1 MTRIQK
7 TLAALAIGAS
17 ALVAGA
23 AAQAQTAA
31 QAQAPAPAQAAQ
43 AAPAPAQAAQ
53 TAPAAAPAAPM
64 LTIRQ
69 VYDKMEAAGYRN
81 ISEIERS
88 SKHGY
93 EVKAYDPQGQ
103 RVKLR
108 VDPQSGAVTRSRFDD

>member
-17 ALVAGA
+17 SLVAGTA
-23 AAQAQTAA
+23 VHAQ
-31 QAQAPAPAQAAQ
+31 
-43 AAPAPAQAAQ
+43 
-53 TAPAAAPAAPM
+53 AAAPAAAAPAAAAVTPASPM

-103 RVKLR
+103 RVKLY

>member
-17 ALVAGA
+17 ALAAGA
-23 AAQAQTAA
+23 ATQAQTAA
-31 QAQAPAPAQAAQ
+31 PAPA
-43 AAPAPAQAAQ
+43 APTPAAQ

>member
-1 MTRIQK
+1 MTRIQN

-17 ALVAGA
+17 ALVAGTTA
-23 AAQAQTAA
+23 HAQATPAA
-31 QAQAPAPAQAAQ
+31 TPAA
-43 AAPAPAQAAQ
+43 
-53 TAPAAAPAAPM
+53 TAPAAVSPAAPM

-93 EVKAYDPQGQ
+93 EVKAYAPQGQ
-103 RVKLR
+103 RVKLY

>member
-17 ALVAGA
+17 ALVAG
-23 AAQAQTAA
+23 TAVH
-31 QAQAPAPAQAAQ
+31 AQAA
-43 AAPAPAQAAQ
+43 APTAQ
-53 TAPAAAPAAPM
+53 TAPAATSAAAPM

>member
-23 AAQAQTAA
+23 ATQAQTA
-31 QAQAPAPAQAAQ
+31 APAPAQAAQ
-43 AAPAPAQAAQ
+43 AAPTPSAQ

>member
-17 ALVAGA
+17 ALAAGA

-31 QAQAPAPAQAAQ
+31 PAPAP
-43 AAPAPAQAAQ
+43 AAQ
-53 TAPAAAPAAPM
+53 TAPAAAAPM

>member
-7 TLAALAIGAS
+7 TLAALAIGTCS
-17 ALVAGA
+17 LVAGVPALAQSGA
-23 AAQAQTAA
+23 APTTA
-31 QAQAPAPAQAAQ
+31 
-43 AAPAPAQAAQ
+43 AAPAA
-53 TAPAAAPAAPM
+53 AAPM

>member
-1 MTRIQK
+1 MTRIQN

-17 ALVAGA
+17 ALVAGTA
-23 AAQAQTAA
+23 VQAQTAT
-31 QAQAPAPAQAAQ
+31 PAPA
-43 AAPAPAQAAQ
+43 
-53 TAPAAAPAAPM
+53 APAATTPAPAAPM

-88 SKHGY
+88 RKHGY

-103 RVKLR
+103 RVKLY

>member
-1 MTRIQK
+1 MTRIQH

-17 ALVAGA
+17 ALVAG
-23 AAQAQTAA
+23 TAA
-31 QAQAPAPAQAAQ
+31 HAQAAV
-43 AAPAPAQAAQ
+43 
-53 TAPAAAPAAPM
+53 PAATPAATAPAAPM

-88 SKHGY
+88 RKHGY

-103 RVKLR
+103 RVKLY

>member
-31 QAQAPAPAQAAQ
+31 PAQAPAPAQAAQ
-43 AAPAPAQAAQ
+43 AAPTPAAQ

>member
-1 MTRIQK
+1 MMTRIQK
-7 TLAALAIGAS
+7 TLAALAIGGCALAAS
-17 ALVAGA
+17 V
-23 AAQAQTAA
+23 
-31 QAQAPAPAQAAQ
+31 PAHAQAA
-43 AAPAPAQAAQ
+43 APQ
-53 TAPAAAPAAPM
+53 APAAAAAPAPM

>member
-7 TLAALAIGAS
+7 SLAALAIGAS
-17 ALVAGA
+17 ALVAGTA
-23 AAQAQTAA
+23 VQAQTAA
-31 QAQAPAPAQAAQ
+31 PAPA
-43 AAPAPAQAAQ
+43 
-53 TAPAAAPAAPM
+53 APAATTPAATTPAAPM

-88 SKHGY
+88 RKHGY

-103 RVKLR
+103 RVKLY

>member
-7 TLAALAIGAS
+7 SLAALAIGAS
-17 ALVAGA
+17 ALVAGTA
-23 AAQAQTAA
+23 VQAQTAT
-31 QAQAPAPAQAAQ
+31 PAPA
-43 AAPAPAQAAQ
+43 APAT
-53 TAPAAAPAAPM
+53 TAPAATAAPM

-88 SKHGY
+88 RKHGY

-103 RVKLR
+103 RVKLY

>member
-17 ALVAGA
+17 ALVAGT

-31 QAQAPAPAQAAQ
+31 PAQAPAQAAQ
-43 AAPAPAQAAQ
+43 ATQAAPAQAA
-53 TAPAAAPAAPM
+53 PAAQTAPAAPM

>member
-23 AAQAQTAA
+23 ATQAQTAA
-31 QAQAPAPAQAAQ
+31 PAQAPAQAAQ
-43 AAPAPAQAAQ
+43 
-53 TAPAAAPAAPM
+53 AAPAAPM

>member
-17 ALVAGA
+17 SLVAG
-23 AAQAQTAA
+23 TAA
-31 QAQAPAPAQAAQ
+31 HAQ
-43 AAPAPAQAAQ
+43 
-53 TAPAAAPAAPM
+53 AAAPAAAAPAAAAVTPASPM

-103 RVKLR
+103 RVKLY

>member
-7 TLAALAIGAS
+7 TLAALAIGTCS
-17 ALVAGA
+17 LVAGA
-23 AAQAQTAA
+23 PAFAQSVAAPTAA
-31 QAQAPAPAQAAQ
+31 
-43 AAPAPAQAAQ
+43 
-53 TAPAAAPAAPM
+53 TAPAAAAPM

>member
-7 TLAALAIGAS
+7 TLLALAIGGS
-17 ALVAGA
+17 ALAAGA
-23 AAQAQTAA
+23 
-31 QAQAPAPAQAAQ
+31 PAYAQ
-43 AAPAPAQAAQ
+43 AAPQQAPAAA
-53 TAPAAAPAAPM
+53 TAPAAPAAAPM

-103 RVKLR
+103 RVKLY

>member
-17 ALVAGA
+17 ALAAGA

-31 QAQAPAPAQAAQ
+31 PAPAPAQAAQ
-43 AAPAPAQAAQ
+43 AAPAAPAAQ
-53 TAPAAAPAAPM
+53 TAPAAAAPM

>member
-7 TLAALAIGAS
+7 TLAAMAIGAC
-17 ALVAGA
+17 ALTAGA
-23 AAQAQTAA
+23 SVHAQSAT
-31 QAQAPAPAQAAQ
+31 PPQ
-43 AAPAPAQAAQ
+43 AAPAA
-53 TAPAAAPAAPM
+53 TSPAAPM

-108 VDPQSGAVTRSRFDD
+108 VDPQSGNVTRSRFDD

>member
-17 ALVAGA
+17 ALAAGA

-31 QAQAPAPAQAAQ
+31 PAPAPAQAA
-43 AAPAPAQAAQ
+43 PAAQ
-53 TAPAAAPAAPM
+53 TAPAAAAPM

>member
-17 ALVAGA
+17 ALVAGTA
-23 AAQAQTAA
+23 VQAQPAT
-31 QAQAPAPAQAAQ
+31 PAPA
-43 AAPAPAQAAQ
+43 
-53 TAPAAAPAAPM
+53 APAATTPAAPM

-88 SKHGY
+88 RKHGY

-103 RVKLR
+103 RVELY

>member
-17 ALVAGA
+17 ALAAGA
-23 AAQAQTAA
+23 AAQAQTA
-31 QAQAPAPAQAAQ
+31 
-43 AAPAPAQAAQ
+43 APAQAAQ
-53 TAPAAAPAAPM
+53 TAPAAAAPM

>member
-17 ALVAGA
+17 ALVAGTA
-23 AAQAQTAA
+23 VQAQTAT
-31 QAQAPAPAQAAQ
+31 PAPA
-43 AAPAPAQAAQ
+43 
-53 TAPAAAPAAPM
+53 APAATTPAAPM

-88 SKHGY
+88 RKHGY

-103 RVKLR
+103 RVKLY

>member
-17 ALVAGA
+17 ALAAGA

-31 QAQAPAPAQAAQ
+31 PAQAPAQAA
-43 AAPAPAQAAQ
+43 PAAQ
-53 TAPAAAPAAPM
+53 TAPAAAAPM

>member
-17 ALVAGA
+17 ALAAGA

-31 QAQAPAPAQAAQ
+31 
-43 AAPAPAQAAQ
+43 PAQAAQ
-53 TAPAAAPAAPM
+53 TAPAAAPM

>member
-17 ALVAGA
+17 SLVAG
-23 AAQAQTAA
+23 TAVH
-31 QAQAPAPAQAAQ
+31 AQAAAPAA
-43 AAPAPAQAAQ
+43 AAPAPAAV
-53 TAPAAAPAAPM
+53 TPASPM

-103 RVKLR
+103 RVKLY

>member
-1 MTRIQK
+1 MTRLQK
-7 TLAALAIGAS
+7 TLAALAIGGSVLA
-17 ALVAGA
+17 AGA
-23 AAQAQTAA
+23 
-31 QAQAPAPAQAAQ
+31 PAF
-43 AAPAPAQAAQ
+43 AQ
-53 TAPAAAPAAPM
+53 TAPQPAPAAAAPAAPAATTPAAAPM

-108 VDPQSGAVTRSRFDD
+108 VDPQTGAVTRSRFDD

>member
-7 TLAALAIGAS
+7 TLAALAVSAS
-17 ALVAGA
+17 ALVAGG
-23 AAQAQTAA
+23 AAQAQPAQPAA
-31 QAQAPAPAQAAQ
+31 QTPAQAGPQAPA
-43 AAPAPAQAAQ
+43 
-53 TAPAAAPAAPM
+53 TATPAAPM

-69 VYDKMEAAGYRN
+69 VYDKMEASGYRN

-103 RVKLR
+103 RVKLY

>member
-7 TLAALAIGAS
+7 SLAALAIGAS
-17 ALVAGA
+17 ALVAGTA
-23 AAQAQTAA
+23 VQAQTAA
-31 QAQAPAPAQAAQ
+31 PAPAA
-43 AAPAPAQAAQ
+43 
-53 TAPAAAPAAPM
+53 TTPAATTPAAPM

-88 SKHGY
+88 RKHGY

-103 RVKLR
+103 RVKLY

>member
-1 MTRIQK
+1 MMTRVQK
-7 TLAALAIGAS
+7 TLAALAIGGSVLA
-17 ALVAGA
+17 AGA
-23 AAQAQTAA
+23 
-31 QAQAPAPAQAAQ
+31 PAF
-43 AAPAPAQAAQ
+43 AQ
-53 TAPAAAPAAPM
+53 TAPQPAPAATAPSATTPAAAPM

-108 VDPQSGAVTRSRFDD
+108 VDPQTGAFTRSRFDD

>member
-7 TLAALAIGAS
+7 ALAALAIGAS
-17 ALVAGA
+17 SLVAG
-23 AAQAQTAA
+23 TAVH
-31 QAQAPAPAQAAQ
+31 AQAAAPAA
-43 AAPAPAQAAQ
+43 AAPAPAAV
-53 TAPAAAPAAPM
+53 TPASPM

-103 RVKLR
+103 RVKLY

>member
-17 ALVAGA
+17 ALVAGT

-31 QAQAPAPAQAAQ
+31 PAQAPAQAAQ

>member
-17 ALVAGA
+17 ALVAGT
-23 AAQAQTAA
+23 AAQAQTA
-31 QAQAPAPAQAAQ
+31 APAQAAQ
-43 AAPAPAQAAQ
+43 AAPTPAAQ

>member
-17 ALVAGA
+17 SLVAGTA
-23 AAQAQTAA
+23 VHAQ
-31 QAQAPAPAQAAQ
+31 
-43 AAPAPAQAAQ
+43 
-53 TAPAAAPAAPM
+53 AAAPAAAAPAAAAVTPASPM

-103 RVKLR
+103 RVKLY
-108 VDPQSGAVTRSRFDD
+108 VDPQSGAVMRSRFDD

>member
-17 ALVAGA
+17 SLVAGTA
-23 AAQAQTAA
+23 VHAQ
-31 QAQAPAPAQAAQ
+31 
-43 AAPAPAQAAQ
+43 
-53 TAPAAAPAAPM
+53 AAAPAATAPAAVTPASPM

-103 RVKLR
+103 RVKLY

>member
-7 TLAALAIGAS
+7 TLAAMAIGAS

-23 AAQAQTAA
+23 AAH
-31 QAQAPAPAQAAQ
+31 
-43 AAPAPAQAAQ
+43 AQ
-53 TAPAAAPAAPM
+53 TAPPAAAAPAATAPAAPM

-103 RVKLR
+103 RVKLY

>member
-1 MTRIQK
+1 MTRIQN

-17 ALVAGA
+17 ALVAG
-23 AAQAQTAA
+23 TAA
-31 QAQAPAPAQAAQ
+31 HAQAA
-43 AAPAPAQAAQ
+43 APAA
-53 TAPAAAPAAPM
+53 TAPAAVAPAAPM

-103 RVKLR
+103 RVKLY

>member
-7 TLAALAIGAS
+7 SLAALAIGAS
-17 ALVAGA
+17 ALVAGTA
-23 AAQAQTAA
+23 VQAQTAA
-31 QAQAPAPAQAAQ
+31 PAPA
-43 AAPAPAQAAQ
+43 
-53 TAPAAAPAAPM
+53 APAATTPAAPM

-88 SKHGY
+88 RKHGY

-103 RVKLR
+103 RVKLY